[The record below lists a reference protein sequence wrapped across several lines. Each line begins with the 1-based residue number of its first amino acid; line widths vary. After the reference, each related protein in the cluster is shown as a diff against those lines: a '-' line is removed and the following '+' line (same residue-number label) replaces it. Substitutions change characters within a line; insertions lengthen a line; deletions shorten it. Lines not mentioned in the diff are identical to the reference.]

1 MAFDSY
7 MIEASTQE
15 RTVIGLLMQ
24 CKYPT
29 KRLADCA
36 NEEEAF
42 HGEFLAALRKL
53 VDDWIASGKTP
64 GGERPWERVAPPEIL
79 EEVKR
84 HFPPQA
90 TVAADGRMELQL
102 TVSPDHLLRLSVR
115 RRARLFAGFH
125 FAKLISSS
133 SRERLSRCDTCGAYF
148 ERQRMP
154 KRGVV
159 IRYGVHCP
167 KCKGSGSLI
176 RVRAE
181 RDRRRRTLVE
191 LAAGLWSAWSQKQRR
206 SGRSEWVAAQMN
218 RRLPPGVEA
227 VDRRW
232 VTRNQEAIRAAVEQN
247 NHMESRGSHQPLAL
261 HSQRQVGSTPRRP
274 NDPVVRLIRATR
286 ADHSTRH

>member
-7 MIEASTQE
+7 IIEAPTQE
-15 RTVIGLLMQ
+15 RAVIGLLVQ
-24 CKYPT
+24 RKYPA

-53 VDDWIASGKTP
+53 VDDWIDSGKTA
-64 GGERPWERVAPPEIL
+64 GEERPWERVAPAGIL

-102 TVSPDHLLRLSVR
+102 SVSPDHLLRLPVK
-115 RRARLFAGFH
+115 RRARLFAGFQ

-181 RDRRRRTLVE
+181 RDRRRRHLVE
-191 LAAGLWSAWSQKQRR
+191 LAAGFWSAWSQKQRQ

-218 RRLPPGVEA
+218 RRLPPGVGV

-232 VTRNQEAIRAAVEQN
+232 VTRNQETIQAAAEGRN
-247 NHMESRGSHQPLAL
+247 RESAQGSKRGLW
-261 HSQRQVGSTPRRP
+261 R
-274 NDPVVRLIRATR
+274 
-286 ADHSTRH
+286 